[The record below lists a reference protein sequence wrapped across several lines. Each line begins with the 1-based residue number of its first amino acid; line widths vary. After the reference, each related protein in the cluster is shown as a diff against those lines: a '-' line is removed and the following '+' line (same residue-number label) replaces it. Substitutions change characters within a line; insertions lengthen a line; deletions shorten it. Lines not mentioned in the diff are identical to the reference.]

1 MYFKSNTHNFSNS
14 YAQKEG
20 DLPATKI
27 EEENDENI
35 NNSMDNFDS
44 TRPFSKPRKTKKSV
58 FYADNAPNELKVHIN
73 LDEEDHSFN
82 EIKDRN
88 SSLLTP
94 NIDLSLF
101 DDLDSNNNNGDKKLK
116 VYLRRRYALVKKK
129 TYFSAEGI
137 RGEDEKFS
145 DFIENEIF
153 FNVENFFI
161 FFFYHFL
168 FHFLFGPLSVLIT
181 FKFSGVAVY
190 RNQFF
195 WGLNPVAF
203 FNYVQ
208 YFVYLIVIII
218 YCSNTQESLNSFNSQ
233 VIYMTIPIIFLRIFI
248 IALKYATISQEKIN
262 MIKSK
267 VLQKGELLQELTF
280 LSWAW
285 QTDSCLER
293 ELQATI
299 QRTEIDLAIF
309 KFSFLS
315 KLKYFFKFNSLKKV
329 I

>member
-20 DLPATKI
+20 DVPATKI
-27 EEENDENI
+27 EDENYENI
-35 NNSMDNFDS
+35 NNLIDNFDS

-88 SSLLTP
+88 GSLLTP

-101 DDLDSNNNNGDKKLK
+101 DDLDSGNNNDDKKLK

-129 TYFSAEGI
+129 TYFSAEGF

-153 FNVENFFI
+153 FNVKNFFI

-203 FNYVQ
+203 LNYVQ

-218 YCSNTQESLNSFNSQ
+218 YCSNTKESLKSFNSQ

-262 MIKSK
+262 MIKYK

-315 KLKYFFKFNSLKKV
+315 NLNIFSSL
-329 I
+329 IH